1 MAAHSGTS
9 PVIAAVQAD
18 QPVGGWPAWLRE
30 IAAAVNVLG
39 QWANRPV
46 LPGVTFGALP
56 VPPQPGSLA
65 FVTDSTVAAWGAV
78 VAGGGANKV
87 LAWHNGTSWKVIGI

>member
-9 PVIAAVQAD
+9 PVIASVQPD
-18 QPVGGWPAWLRE
+18 QPADGWPAWLRD

-46 LPGVTFGALP
+46 LPGVTFAALP
-56 VPPQPGSLA
+56 AVPQAGSLA

-78 VAGGGANKV
+78 VVGGGANKV
-87 LAWHNGTSWKVIGI
+87 LAWHNGTAWKVIGV

>member
-9 PVIAAVQAD
+9 AVIASVQPD
-18 QPVGGWPAWLRE
+18 QPVAGWPAWLRD

-39 QWANRPV
+39 GWANRPV
-46 LPGVTFGALP
+46 LPGVAFATLP
-56 VPPQPGSLA
+56 AVPQPGSLA
-65 FVTDSTVAAWGAV
+65 YVTDSTVAAWGAV

-87 LAWHNGTSWKVIGI
+87 LAWHNGTAWKVVGI

>member
-9 PVIAAVQAD
+9 AIVAAVPPD
-18 QPVGGWPAWLRE
+18 QPVQGWPTWLRE
-30 IAAAVNVLG
+30 IAGAINVLG

-46 LPGVTFGALP
+46 LPGVAFAALP

-65 FVTDSTVAAWGAV
+65 YVTDSTVAAWGAV
-78 VAGGGANKV
+78 VVGGGVNRV
-87 LAWHNGTSWKVIGI
+87 LAWHNGTAWTVIGV